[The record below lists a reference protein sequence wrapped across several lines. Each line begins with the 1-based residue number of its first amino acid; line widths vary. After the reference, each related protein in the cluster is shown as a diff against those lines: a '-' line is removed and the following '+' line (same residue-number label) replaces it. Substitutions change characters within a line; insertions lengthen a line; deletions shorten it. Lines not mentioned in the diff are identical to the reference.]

1 MAVGWNRSY
10 VLHWMRCV
18 CRISSPLRV
27 AVVGLLAAGG
37 FFLFPGYTVAPGIPD
52 VRVAAAEAVPFEA
65 SEASEPRV
73 EPAVAAVEDLL
84 ARHADVTADERL
96 RIARAVVTSA
106 RHHDV
111 DPFLVAGILLAE
123 SSGNPY
129 AISNRKAVGIMQI
142 HVPTWGETVEAEGIN
157 LFLLEDNIDFGTRI
171 LRDYTRRYGLWDGVM
186 RYLGATE
193 PTDEALAYVQR
204 VQGVYSDRQAD

>member
-1 MAVGWNRSY
+1 
-10 VLHWMRCV
+10 
-18 CRISSPLRV
+18 
-27 AVVGLLAAGG
+27 
-37 FFLFPGYTVAPGIPD
+37 
-52 VRVAAAEAVPFEA
+52 
-65 SEASEPRV
+65 
-73 EPAVAAVEDLL
+73 
-84 ARHADVTADERL
+84 
-96 RIARAVVTSA
+96 
-106 RHHDV
+106 
-111 DPFLVAGILLAE
+111 
-123 SSGNPY
+123 
-129 AISNRKAVGIMQI
+129 MQI

>member
-1 MAVGWNRSY
+1 
-10 VLHWMRCV
+10 
-18 CRISSPLRV
+18 
-27 AVVGLLAAGG
+27 
-37 FFLFPGYTVAPGIPD
+37 
-52 VRVAAAEAVPFEA
+52 
-65 SEASEPRV
+65 
-73 EPAVAAVEDLL
+73 
-84 ARHADVTADERL
+84 
-96 RIARAVVTSA
+96 
-106 RHHDV
+106 V